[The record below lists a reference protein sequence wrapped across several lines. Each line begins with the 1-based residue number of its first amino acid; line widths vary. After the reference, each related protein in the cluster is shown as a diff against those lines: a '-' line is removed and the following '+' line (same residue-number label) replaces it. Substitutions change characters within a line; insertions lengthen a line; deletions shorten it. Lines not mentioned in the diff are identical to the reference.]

1 LFFLPQEIKIVKEI
15 MAQSFDKNSRILE
28 KAERIYRAALAEVD
42 PQKLISKSLSLKGKS
57 LFVQDKCYDVA
68 SFNDIF
74 LVAIGKAAPSMAKS
88 ITALLGK
95 RITEG
100 ICVCLPAL
108 SFSLEKVTCLPAPHP
123 LPDERSVEAAKAV
136 LALASRAGEKDLFL
150 VLISGGGSSQIC
162 LPVQGISLEEK
173 RLLTEKL
180 LRAGANIQELNIVR
194 KHLSQIK
201 GGRLAQAAFPATV
214 MNLVI
219 SDVIHNDLESIA
231 SGPTHWDSST
241 CSDALQVLKKYGVW
255 NRAPSSIKKA
265 IQNGIRKKIGETP
278 QKGDPVFARVSNFI
292 LGDNFLALKAAQRE
306 AQRLG
311 FKSFIL
317 TSCDQGEARF
327 MARNYVSLFMNL
339 AQSKKNISKPFS
351 LLSGGELT
359 VTVKGKGEG
368 GRNQEFV
375 LAALKE
381 MRKQF
386 MGDDVWLIAS
396 LGSDGI
402 DGSTDAAGAW
412 IAPITLEEMERL
424 SLDLESYL
432 KNNDSYNFFK
442 KVGGLIKT
450 GPTSTNVMDLRIFLL
465 DRVL

>member
-15 MAQSFDKNSRILE
+15 MAQSCNKNSRILE
-28 KAERIYRAALAEVD
+28 KAERIYRAALAEVN
-42 PQKLISKSLSLKGKS
+42 PKNLIAQSLSLKGDR
-57 LFVQDKCYDVA
+57 LFIQDKCYDLA
-68 SFNDIF
+68 FFKDIF
-74 LVAIGKAAPSMAKS
+74 LVAIGKAASSMAKS
-88 ITALLGK
+88 VTALLQK

-100 ICVCLPAL
+100 ICICPPAL
-108 SFSLEKVTCLPAPHP
+108 RFSLEKVTCLPAPHP
-123 LPDERSVEAAKAV
+123 LPDERSVEAAKAI
-136 LALASRAGEKDLFL
+136 LALASKAGEKDLVL

-162 LPVQGISLEEK
+162 LPGQGVSLQEK

-194 KHLSQIK
+194 KHLSRIK

-214 MNLVI
+214 VNLVI

-231 SGPTHWDSST
+231 SGPTYWDSST
-241 CSDALQVLKKYGVW
+241 YSDALLVLKKYGIW
-255 NRAPSSIKKA
+255 NHAPSSIKKA
-265 IQNGIRKKIGETP
+265 IKNGLQKKIEETP
-278 QKGDPVFARVSNFI
+278 KRGDPVFARTSNFI
-292 LGDNFLALKAAQRE
+292 LGDNLLALKAAQRE

-317 TSCDQGEARF
+317 TSCDQGEARCV
-327 MARNYVSLFMNL
+327 ARYYVSLFRNL
-339 AQSKKNISKPFS
+339 AQSKKNISKPFC
-351 LLSGGELT
+351 LLAGGELT

-386 MGDDVWLIAS
+386 KSDDVWLIAS

-412 IAPITLEEMERL
+412 IAPITIEKMERL
-424 SLDLESYL
+424 PLDLEVHL

-465 DRVL
+465 GRAL

>member
-1 LFFLPQEIKIVKEI
+1 
-15 MAQSFDKNSRILE
+15 MTQSCNKNIRILE
-28 KAERIYRAALAEVD
+28 KAERIYRVALAEVD
-42 PQKLISKSLSLKGKS
+42 PQSLIPKSLSLKWER
-57 LFVQDKCYDVA
+57 LFVQDKCYDLA
-68 SFNDIF
+68 SFSNIF
-74 LVAIGKAAPSMAKS
+74 LVAIGKAAPSMTKGV
-88 ITALLGK
+88 TALLGK

-100 ICVCLPAL
+100 ICVCPPAL
-108 SFSLEKVTCLPAPHP
+108 SFSLEKVNYLPAPHP
-123 LPDERSVEAAKAV
+123 LPDERSVEAAKAI
-136 LALASRAGEKDLFL
+136 LALASKAGEKDLVL

-162 LPVQGISLEEK
+162 LPARGISLEGK

-194 KHLSQIK
+194 KHVSRIK
-201 GGRLAQAAFPATV
+201 GGQLAQAAFPATV
-214 MNLVI
+214 VNLVI

-231 SGPTHWDSST
+231 SGPTYWDSST
-241 CSDALQVLKKYGVW
+241 YSDALQVLKKYDLW
-255 NRAPSSIKKA
+255 NHAPSSIKKA
-265 IQNGIRKKIGETP
+265 IQNGIQKKIRETP
-278 QKGDPVFARVSNFI
+278 KKGDRIFARVSNFI
-292 LGDNFLALKAAQRE
+292 LADNLLALKAAQRE

-311 FKSFIL
+311 FESFIL
-317 TSCDQGEARF
+317 TSCDQGEARC
-327 MARNYVSLFMNL
+327 MARNYVSLFTNL
-339 AQSKKNISKPFS
+339 AQSKKEIFTPLC
-351 LLSGGELT
+351 LLAGGELT
-359 VTVKGKGEG
+359 VIVKGKGEG

-412 IAPITLEEMERL
+412 ITPVTLEEMKRL
-424 SLDLESYL
+424 SLDLEAHL

-442 KVGGLIKT
+442 KILGLIKI

-465 DRVL
+465 ERGS